1 MPSRIGDALHWYATY
16 RPNKIA
22 IVSSEGTQTYAQLW
36 SRVCRLG
43 SGLAELGLVPGDRIA
58 LLMQNSSRYLE
69 IYQAAALMGM
79 AVVPLNFRFTASEIE
94 YVVNHSGA
102 RALLFDDS
110 FAGTVQSLRTKLR
123 SVAGRHVVTDGAADH
138 ATHSYET
145 LIAAGRETPP
155 STPADLSACYFQG
168 YTSGTT
174 GFPKGCV
181 NPHREL
187 ADCLRRIA
195 TIYGITEDDRELVAA
210 PLFHEAPAL
219 FALLQIFRGGTVIVT
234 SDSSPAN
241 VFEMIDQTKATWTF
255 MVPTM
260 WASMVASEEIDRF
273 DLGSLRLLLSG
284 GSPLLTHTKDAI
296 LRRLPK
302 AGLNEFYGATE
313 VGLVTN
319 LSPEDQRRKVRS
331 VGRPVIGM
339 FVELRDEQGNV
350 VPQGEVGEI
359 HIGGATIIREYFNN
373 PEATADARRGGF
385 FTLGDMGR
393 LDEEGY
399 LYIVDRKKDMIISG
413 GENIFPNDIEEI
425 LYRHPAVEMAAVVG
439 APDPKWGEIVVAAVK
454 LRPGSSVDQ
463 AELIAHC
470 KTFLSSF
477 KVPKKID
484 FRDQMPMSSFGKI
497 LRRDVRKSY
506 WEHFEVKV

>member
-1 MPSRIGDALHWYATY
+1 
-16 RPNKIA
+16 
-22 IVSSEGTQTYAQLW
+22 
-36 SRVCRLG
+36 
-43 SGLAELGLVPGDRIA
+43 
-58 LLMQNSSRYLE
+58 
-69 IYQAAALMGM
+69 
-79 AVVPLNFRFTASEIE
+79 
-94 YVVNHSGA
+94 
-102 RALLFDDS
+102 
-110 FAGTVQSLRTKLR
+110 
-123 SVAGRHVVTDGAADH
+123 
-138 ATHSYET
+138 
-145 LIAAGRETPP
+145 
-155 STPADLSACYFQG
+155 
-168 YTSGTT
+168 
-174 GFPKGCV
+174 
-181 NPHREL
+181 
-187 ADCLRRIA
+187 
-195 TIYGITEDDRELVAA
+195 
-210 PLFHEAPAL
+210 
-219 FALLQIFRGGTVIVT
+219 
-234 SDSSPAN
+234 
-241 VFEMIDQTKATWTF
+241 

-296 LRRLPK
+296 LRRFPK

-393 LDEEGY
+393 FDEEGY

-413 GENIFPNDIEEI
+413 GENIFPNDIEEV

-454 LRPGSSVDQ
+454 LKPAVPSTRPNSSRTARHSCPASRFRRGSIS
-463 AELIAHC
+463 ATRCRCLPSA
-470 KTFLSSF
+470 
-477 KVPKKID
+477 
-484 FRDQMPMSSFGKI
+484 RYFGATSENPTGNT
-497 LRRDVRKSY
+497 RK
-506 WEHFEVKV
+506 